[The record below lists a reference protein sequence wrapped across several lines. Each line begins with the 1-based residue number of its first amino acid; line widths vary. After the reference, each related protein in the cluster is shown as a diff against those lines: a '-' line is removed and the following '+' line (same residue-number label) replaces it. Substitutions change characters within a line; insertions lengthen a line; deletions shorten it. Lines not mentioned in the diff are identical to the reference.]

1 MKTLCLLRHAK
12 SGWQNAQAG
21 DFERELDQ
29 RGLADAPVMAQRLR
43 AHAFFPELIVASPA
57 RRTRQT
63 AAIFAESLG
72 YPADRIAYDEKI
84 YYEALDLLLG
94 LTQSFDDQLA
104 RVMLVGHNPYLS
116 LLAEW
121 FSGEK
126 FGTIPPCGLVAFS
139 FPVASWREI
148 GRGSGTLLFSDYP

>member
-12 SGWQNAQAG
+12 AGWQNAQAG

-43 AHAFFPELIVASPA
+43 DHAFFPELIVASPA

-63 AAIFAESLG
+63 ASIFAESLG
-72 YPADRIAYDEKI
+72 YSVDRIVYDGKI
-84 YYEALDLLLG
+84 YYEALDLLLS
-94 LTQSFDDQLA
+94 LIQAFDDQLA
-104 RVMLVGHNPYLS
+104 RVMLVGHNPYIS

-121 FSGEK
+121 LGGEK
-126 FGTIPPCGLVAFS
+126 IGTIPPCGLAAFT

-148 GRGSGTLLFSDYP
+148 GRNSGSLVFSDYP